1 MDSSAIPS
9 HLMNNFDVDH
19 KPLIYQYKKY
29 VHQGANGKSS
39 SLVNICTEAI
49 DLDGMQKEAFISSG
63 RNSSGWRIPTDES
76 LHLRG
81 ADAAPQPLAIHNA
94 SVQMCLLNQIKK
106 ILADKK
112 ISNTKIEVTVDTYF
126 NIKGSFY
133 RGDIKSCLKDIV
145 VKFDIDADIPEVE
158 LKQCVLEALLNS
170 PTIRAIRYPMNNTF
184 SIRANGRNIH
194 LPPEMQSGL
203 ERVGDPLQRIHDTQ
217 KLPPLEGAGG
227 LILEKKLES
236 TMEPPKPGEIP
247 VGLLPEIDRTVHIR
261 GIGQSLNQYQNEVQ
275 TSFYHPLGSV
285 FCYRSDL
292 HSEDIAGLDSPSALS
307 YHGAALAFCFMTQF
321 HRYADVH
328 KIHLDALRIVQ
339 LTPFDLDIKKHQN
352 LVFDTHIF
360 VDGDFSD
367 EVGTDLVRLAHQVCF
382 LHAALET
389 QNDIHYSITLN
400 DQEVVYQQTL
410 TN

>member
-1 MDSSAIPS
+1 MSSIAIPS
-9 HLMNNFDVDH
+9 HLMNNFDVDK

-29 VHQGANGKSS
+29 VHQDTNSKTS

-49 DLDGMQKEAFISSG
+49 DLDGMQKEAFVSSG

-94 SVQMCLLNQIKK
+94 SVQICLLNHLKK
-106 ILADKK
+106 IFADRNINSK
-112 ISNTKIEVTVDTYF
+112 KIEVTVDTYF

-145 VKFDIDADIPEVE
+145 FKFDIESDIDAVD
-158 LKQCVLEALLNS
+158 LKQCVFEALTNS

-184 SIRANGRNIH
+184 SIKANGRNIS
-194 LPPEMQSGL
+194 LPAQMQSGL
-203 ERVGDPLQRIHDTQ
+203 ERVGDPLQRIQGLQ
-217 KLPPLEGAGG
+217 KLPPLENSEGI
-227 LILEKKLES
+227 ILEKKIES

-261 GIGQSLNQYQNEVQ
+261 GTGYSLNAHQNEVQ

-292 HSEDIAGLDSPSALS
+292 HAEDISGFDSPSALS

-321 HRYADVH
+321 HRYAVVH

-339 LTPFDLDIKKHQN
+339 LTPFDLDIEKHQN

-367 EVGTDLVRLAHQVCF
+367 EVGTDLVRMAHQVCF
-382 LHAALET
+382 LHAALES

-400 DQEVVYQQTL
+400 DNEVVYQQTL
-410 TN
+410 IN